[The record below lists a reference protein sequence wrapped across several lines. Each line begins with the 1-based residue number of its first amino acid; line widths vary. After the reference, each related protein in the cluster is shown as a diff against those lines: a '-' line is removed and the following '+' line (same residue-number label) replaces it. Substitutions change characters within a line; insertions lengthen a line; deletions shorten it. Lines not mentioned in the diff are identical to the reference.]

1 MSRQAQLGLFA
12 VVALAL
18 LFGIFYVITDFG
30 TRHSGY
36 RIGVHFASAAGL
48 PTGAQVFFSG
58 VTVGTVDQVQL
69 LPDNT
74 VDVILAIQNNINIPK
89 DSKFLIQAPLTGTPN
104 MIIVP
109 PVSKPA
115 PGVVATPLPDY
126 AILPKT
132 ILPLNEQPVGAAS
145 PTIADLLQSGQG
157 EVRRLDSML
166 ATLEDREPKLLNTL
180 QTALENVDT
189 MTTQLK
195 GTVADLSG
203 TLDTTMTQAGSNI
216 VGMTDTLNSTLTRNQ
231 YKVDTLI
238 SSLDATAV
246 ALNKSMD
253 SLQSLASDP
262 RLKNNLI
269 ETTQNVR
276 ELTGNVAGLTGD
288 LRTIT
293 GNPQT
298 QAQLRDTVAHLDAT
312 MQKANSLLGSL
323 GGESHVY
330 GVDEGA
336 TPYPVPSPGATLP
349 PLPASAAGTS
359 AGTPPESKHATA
371 LKHSLASV
379 ISNLADVQLRLSYL
393 TPQYVGGPQPLL
405 TKDRGPM
412 ADINAVLLPRGGY
425 SFMLGV
431 NDIGATSTVN
441 ALVMKNLHSGFH
453 LGGGVLYSRI
463 GILTKYDGGPVG
475 AEARI
480 YDLRL
485 PTFDLY
491 GDFNVARWAKLFLGE
506 RDVTRSDR
514 RTVFGLQ
521 LDF

>member
-12 VVALAL
+12 VVALVL

-69 LPDNT
+69 LPDNS
-74 VDVILAIQNNINIPK
+74 VDVILAIQNNISIPK

-104 MIIVP
+104 MIVVP
-109 PVSKPA
+109 PVPR
-115 PGVVATPLPDY
+115 PLPVGYTATPLPQE
-126 AILPKT
+126 AILPKR
-132 ILPLNEQPVGAAS
+132 ILPIDQQPIGAAS
-145 PTIADLLQSGQG
+145 PTIADLLQQGQG
-157 EVRRLDSML
+157 EVRRLDTML

-203 TLDTTMTQAGSNI
+203 TLDTTMQSAGNNI
-216 VGMTDTLNSTLTRNQ
+216 VSMTSTLNNTLTRNQ
-231 YKVDTLI
+231 YKIDSMLT
-238 SSLDATAV
+238 SLDRTAV

-253 SLQSLASDP
+253 SLQSLAGDP

-269 ETTQNVR
+269 ATTANVRDLTQNIS
-276 ELTGNVAGLTGD
+276 GLTGD
-288 LRTIT
+288 LRSIT

-298 QAQLRDTVAHLDAT
+298 QVQLRDTVANLDAT
-312 MQKANSLLGSL
+312 MQKADSLLGTL
-323 GGESHVY
+323 GGKSHVY
-330 GVDEGA
+330 GVDAGA
-336 TPYPVPSPGATLP
+336 TPYPVPARGAVPTLAPGTQT
-349 PLPASAAGTS
+349 PAPGGAGQ
-359 AGTPPESKHATA
+359 
-371 LKHSLASV
+371 LKGGLAHLAS
-379 ISNLADVQLRLSYL
+379 NLVQVQARIGYLSAQ
-393 TPQYVGGPQPLL
+393 TVPGPNPLL
-405 TKDRGPM
+405 TQDRGPQ
-412 ADINAVLLPRGGY
+412 ADINAVLLPHG
-425 SFMLGV
+425 SFSAMVGI
-431 NDIGATSTVN
+431 NDIGAKTTYN
-441 ALVMKNLHSGFH
+441 AMGFKNFGNVARI
-453 LGGGVLYSRI
+453 GGGVLYSQI
-463 GILTKYDGGPVG
+463 GVLGSYDPGILG

-480 YDLRL
+480 YNLRR

-491 GDFNVARWAKLFLGE
+491 GNVNIAQWAKLFFGE
-506 RDVTRSDR
+506 RDATRSDR

-521 LDF
+521 LQF